1 MSSKKNKPI
10 VIDTRAA
17 MRKSTWEAS
26 VAEMREGRRQR
37 AVTFTDRK
45 KQASRMACRGRFI

>member
-1 MSSKKNKPI
+1 MSSKKNKRI